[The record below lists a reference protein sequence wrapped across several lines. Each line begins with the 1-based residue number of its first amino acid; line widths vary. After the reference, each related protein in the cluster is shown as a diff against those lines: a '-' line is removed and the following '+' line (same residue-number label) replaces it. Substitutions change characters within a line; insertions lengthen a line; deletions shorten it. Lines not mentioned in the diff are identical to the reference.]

1 MARLQKRRFTEPDEV
16 RPIPNGQ
23 IDVVTLDDRVIGRMT
38 YEPGWRWS
46 KDVKPIAGTLSCQF
60 HHVGVTL
67 SGRLRVQMQDG
78 VELEVGP
85 GEVFEFPPG
94 HDAWV
99 IGDEPWVSVDFEAM
113 RGYARSQ
120 PQAGRR
126 AVATIMLT
134 DIVDSTSRAVTEG
147 VARWREI
154 VSRHNELG
162 ERVIDAHRGRLVKT
176 TGDGLLAVFDSAEAA
191 VHAAIAFVEA
201 VRPLDIRLRV
211 GIHTGEVEQSAGDVR
226 GIAVHAAAR
235 IAALA
240 EPDAVVVSATVRD
253 LTDGSDLVF
262 EDYGLHELKGLPGQ
276 RQLYRHVS
284 DLPVRAWRPAG
295 ER

>member
-1 MARLQKRRFTEPDEV
+1 LARLQKRRFSDPDEV

-23 IDVVTLDDRVIGRMT
+23 IDVVTLDDRVIGRMQ
-38 YEPGWRWS
+38 YNPGWRWS
-46 KDVKPIAGTLSCQF
+46 TDIKPIAGTQSCQF

-67 SGRLRVQMQDG
+67 SGRLRVQMHDG

-99 IGDEPWVSVDFEAM
+99 VGDEPWISIDFEAM

-120 PQAGRR
+120 PETGRR

-134 DIVDSTSRAVTEG
+134 DIVDSTARAVAEG
-147 VARWREI
+147 PARWRDI
-154 VSRHNELG
+154 VSRHNERG
-162 ERVIDAHRGRLVKT
+162 ERVIDVHGGRLVKT
-176 TGDGLLAVFDSAEAA
+176 TGDGVLAVFDSAESAVRAA
-191 VHAAIAFVEA
+191 VAFVEA
-201 VRPLDIRLRV
+201 VRSLDIRIRV
-211 GIHTGEVEQSAGDVR
+211 GVHTGEVEQSAGDVR

-235 IAALA
+235 IAAAA

-253 LTDGSDLVF
+253 LADGSDLAF

-276 RQLYRHVS
+276 RQLYRYVS
-284 DLPVRAWRPAG
+284 DVPARA
-295 ER
+295 